1 MTPRHPPRGVAA
13 QRVSTLNKA
22 DLAETVRSFHGGMTG
37 AEARRIVDT
46 IFRSAADGLATGNS
60 LRIRRFGSLEV
71 RSRRPRRGGDPRTG
85 RVFVAAA
92 HRTPFF
98 RPARGL
104 LESLQN

>member
-1 MTPRHPPRGVAA
+1 MMPPRSTEGGAA
-13 QRVSTLNKA
+13 QRGSTLNKA
-22 DLAETVRSFHGGMTG
+22 DLAETVRSFHGGVTG
-37 AEARRIVDT
+37 AKALRIVDT
-46 IFRSAADGLATGNS
+46 IFQSAADGLAAGSS

-85 RVFVAAA
+85 RTFVAPAY
-92 HRTPFF
+92 RTPFF